1 MMGTEAWLRL
11 IAALRAAADRPSRS
25 WAVAGCV
32 AVMHLPH
39 GAVVVARDADDDT
52 IMIEVWG
59 FGGEVLDRLVVLAD
73 DEPSGGRVRVALAA
87 LVRDIWHPVDLPVS
101 A

>member
-1 MMGTEAWLRL
+1 
-11 IAALRAAADRPSRS
+11 
-25 WAVAGCV
+25 
-32 AVMHLPH
+32 MHLPH